1 MGINKVFL
9 SGNLT
14 RDPELRATAS
24 GTQVLEFGLAVN
36 ERVRNQQ
43 ADAWEE
49 RANFFSCIV
58 FGRRAEALSRYLAKG
73 AKVSIEGSLR
83 YSVWERDG
91 ARRSKV
97 EVIVSELEFTSNAEP
112 GVEAAE
118 PSARAVDF
126 PVSGVAGFDN
136 GVW

>member
-43 ADAWEE
+43 TDVWEE

-73 AKVSIEGSLR
+73 AKVSIVGSLR
-83 YSVWERDG
+83 HSVWERDG
-91 ARRSKV
+91 AKRSKV
-97 EVIVSELEFTSNAEP
+97 EVIVDELEFMSPYAYCGDPAAADSLPVVAES
-112 GVEAAE
+112 GEEA
-118 PSARAVDF
+118 
-126 PVSGVAGFDN
+126 
-136 GVW
+136 W

>member
-43 ADAWEE
+43 TDAWEE

-58 FGRRAEALSRYLAKG
+58 FGRHAEALSRYLAMG

-97 EVIVSELEFTSNAEP
+97 EVIVNELEFMSNAEP
-112 GVEAAE
+112 GAEAAE
-118 PSARAVDF
+118 PSAHAVDF

>member
-43 ADAWEE
+43 TDVWEE
-49 RANFFSCIV
+49 RAYFFSCIV

-83 YSVWERDG
+83 YSSWERDG
-91 ARRSKV
+91 VKRSKV
-97 EVIVSELEFTSNAEP
+97 EVIVDELEFMLPYAAAGDPAAADSLPVVAES
-112 GVEAAE
+112 GEEA
-118 PSARAVDF
+118 
-126 PVSGVAGFDN
+126 
-136 GVW
+136 W

>member
-97 EVIVSELEFTSNAEP
+97 EVIVSELEFMSNAEP

>member
-43 ADAWEE
+43 TDVWEE

-83 YSVWERDG
+83 YSSWERDG
-91 ARRSKV
+91 VKRSKV
-97 EVIVSELEFTSNAEP
+97 EVIVDELEFMS
-112 GVEAAE
+112 
-118 PSARAVDF
+118 SAGLNGQVLMDAPKHVTT
-126 PVSGVAGFDN
+126 GFND
-136 GVW
+136 GSC

>member
-14 RDPELRATAS
+14 RDPELRATTS

-97 EVIVSELEFTSNAEP
+97 EVIVSELEFMSNAEP
-112 GVEAAE
+112 GAEAAE

>member
-43 ADAWEE
+43 TDVWEE

-83 YSVWERDG
+83 YSSWERDG
-91 ARRSKV
+91 VKRSKV
-97 EVIVSELEFTSNAEP
+97 EVIVSELEFMS
-112 GVEAAE
+112 
-118 PSARAVDF
+118 SAGLNGQVLMDAPKHVTT
-126 PVSGVAGFDN
+126 GFND
-136 GVW
+136 GSC

>member
-43 ADAWEE
+43 TDVWEE

-83 YSVWERDG
+83 YSSWERDG
-91 ARRSKV
+91 VKRSKV
-97 EVIVSELEFTSNAEP
+97 EVIVDELEFMSPYAAAGEPAAADSLPVVAE
-112 GVEAAE
+112 
-118 PSARAVDF
+118 
-126 PVSGVAGFDN
+126 SGEE
-136 GVW
+136 VW

>member
-24 GTQVLEFGLAVN
+24 GTQVLEFRLAVN

-43 ADAWEE
+43 TDAWED

-58 FGRRAEALSRYLAKG
+58 FGRRAEALARRLAKG

-83 YSVWERDG
+83 YSAWERDG
-91 ARRSKV
+91 VKRSKV
-97 EVIVSELEFTSNAEP
+97 EVVVDELEFMSSAGSNGQAP
-112 GVEAAE
+112 MDAPTCALTG
-118 PSARAVDF
+118 PDGDSC
-126 PVSGVAGFDN
+126 
-136 GVW
+136 

>member
-14 RDPELRATAS
+14 HDPELRATAS

-43 ADAWEE
+43 TDVWEE

-91 ARRSKV
+91 VKRSKV
-97 EVIVSELEFTSNAEP
+97 EVIVDELEFMSPYAAAGEPAAADSLPVVAES
-112 GVEAAE
+112 GEEA
-118 PSARAVDF
+118 
-126 PVSGVAGFDN
+126 
-136 GVW
+136 W

>member
-43 ADAWEE
+43 ADVWEE

-83 YSVWERDG
+83 YSSWERDG
-91 ARRSKV
+91 VKRSKV
-97 EVIVSELEFTSNAEP
+97 EVIVDELEFMSPYAAAGEPAAADSLPVVAES
-112 GVEAAE
+112 GEEA
-118 PSARAVDF
+118 
-126 PVSGVAGFDN
+126 
-136 GVW
+136 W

>member
-24 GTQVLEFGLAVN
+24 GTQVLEFRLAVN

-43 ADAWEE
+43 TDTWEE

-58 FGRRAEALSRYLAKG
+58 FGRRAEALARRLAKG

-83 YSVWERDG
+83 YSAWERDG
-91 ARRSKV
+91 VKRGKV
-97 EVIVSELEFTSNAEP
+97 EVVVDELEFMSPRASAGDPAAADSLPDVAESSE
-112 GVEAAE
+112 EA
-118 PSARAVDF
+118 
-126 PVSGVAGFDN
+126 
-136 GVW
+136 W

>member
-9 SGNLT
+9 SGKLT

-43 ADAWEE
+43 TDVWEE

-58 FGRRAEALSRYLAKG
+58 FCRRAEALSRYLAKG

-83 YSVWERDG
+83 HSVWERDG
-91 ARRSKV
+91 AKRSKV
-97 EVIVSELEFTSNAEP
+97 EVIVDELEFMSPYAAAGEPAAADSLPVVAES
-112 GVEAAE
+112 GEEA
-118 PSARAVDF
+118 
-126 PVSGVAGFDN
+126 
-136 GVW
+136 W

>member
-14 RDPELRATAS
+14 RDPELRATAA

-43 ADAWEE
+43 TDVWEE

-83 YSVWERDG
+83 YSSWERDG
-91 ARRSKV
+91 VKRSKV
-97 EVIVSELEFTSNAEP
+97 EVIVDELEFMSPYAAAGEPAAADSLPVVAES
-112 GVEAAE
+112 GEEA
-118 PSARAVDF
+118 
-126 PVSGVAGFDN
+126 
-136 GVW
+136 W

>member
-43 ADAWEE
+43 TDVWEE

-58 FGRRAEALSRYLAKG
+58 FGRRAEALSRYLVKG

-83 YSVWERDG
+83 HSVWERDG
-91 ARRSKV
+91 AKRSKV
-97 EVIVSELEFTSNAEP
+97 EVIVSELEFMSSS
-112 GVEAAE
+112 AATGE
-118 PSARAVDF
+118 RDAIAQLPDVVGFGGRA
-126 PVSGVAGFDN
+126 
-136 GVW
+136 W

>member
-43 ADAWEE
+43 TDVWEE

-83 YSVWERDG
+83 YSSWERDG
-91 ARRSKV
+91 VKRSKV
-97 EVIVSELEFTSNAEP
+97 EVIVDELEFMSPLGAAGEPAAADSLPVVAES
-112 GVEAAE
+112 GEEA
-118 PSARAVDF
+118 
-126 PVSGVAGFDN
+126 
-136 GVW
+136 W

>member
-36 ERVRNQQ
+36 ERARNQQ
-43 ADAWEE
+43 TDAWED
-49 RANFFSCIV
+49 RANFFTCIV
-58 FGRRAEALSRYLAKG
+58 FGRRAEALARRLAKG

-83 YSVWERDG
+83 YSAWERDG
-91 ARRSKV
+91 VKRSKV
-97 EVIVSELEFTSNAEP
+97 EVVVDELEFMSPYTS
-112 GVEAAE
+112 AAE
-118 PSARAVDF
+118 PAAVAPQADVADFGESAR
-126 PVSGVAGFDN
+126 
-136 GVW
+136 

>member
-43 ADAWEE
+43 TDVWEE

-73 AKVSIEGSLR
+73 AKVSIEGLLR
-83 YSVWERDG
+83 YSSWERDG
-91 ARRSKV
+91 VKRSKV
-97 EVIVSELEFTSNAEP
+97 EVIVDELEFMSPYAAAGEPAAADSLPVVAES
-112 GVEAAE
+112 GEEA
-118 PSARAVDF
+118 
-126 PVSGVAGFDN
+126 
-136 GVW
+136 W

>member
-43 ADAWEE
+43 TDVWEE

-73 AKVSIEGSLR
+73 AKVSIEGPLR
-83 YSVWERDG
+83 HSVWERDG
-91 ARRSKV
+91 AKRSKV
-97 EVIVSELEFTSNAEP
+97 EVIVDELEFMSPCAAAGEP
-112 GVEAAE
+112 AAADSLPVAAE
-118 PSARAVDF
+118 
-126 PVSGVAGFDN
+126 SGEEA
-136 GVW
+136 W

>member
-43 ADAWEE
+43 TDVWEE

-58 FGRRAEALSRYLAKG
+58 FGRRAEALSHYLAKG

-83 YSVWERDG
+83 YSSWERDG
-91 ARRSKV
+91 VKRSKV
-97 EVIVSELEFTSNAEP
+97 EVIVDELEFMSPYAAAGEPVAADSLPVVAES
-112 GVEAAE
+112 GEEA
-118 PSARAVDF
+118 
-126 PVSGVAGFDN
+126 
-136 GVW
+136 W